1 MTGTGLFLGTLVAA
15 AGAGGPPAGAMPA
28 PTTAP
33 MALPMNAG
41 PVRVAL
47 ADVVDPAWREAV
59 LAVVRKPTLSTR
71 GASDEVVCTPAVY
84 EFLLDHPDRAA
95 LAWRRLKV
103 PCVDISDRGQGRFAW
118 TDPDGSELVWQTVGK
133 FPEGRVWYASGK
145 AKASAAAP
153 MVPVKAVV
161 VLTHPGKDRGDGTAA
176 LRPAVQAYLQTDS
189 RAANLV
195 LRLMGPTAP
204 KLAEQGCE
212 QLLFFFAGVARY
224 CQAHPEK
231 ADELLAPPKR

>member
-1 MTGTGLFLGTLVAA
+1 MLGTGSSLAALFGTLFAA
-15 AGAGGPPAGAMPA
+15 AGPADPPDAMPA
-28 PTTAP
+28 AP
-33 MALPMNAG
+33 MTAG
-41 PVRVAL
+41 AARVQL
-47 ADVVDPAWREAV
+47 AEVVDPAWREHV
-59 LAVVRKPTLSTR
+59 LAVVRKPTLSTK
-71 GASDEVVCTPAVY
+71 GASDELVCTPAVY

-95 LAWRRLKV
+95 LAWKRLKV
-103 PCVDISDRGQGRFAW
+103 PVVDIADRGQGRFAW
-118 TDPDGSELVWQTVGK
+118 TDPDGSELVWQTVGR

-161 VLTHPGKDRGDGTAA
+161 ILTHPGKANGDGTAA
-176 LRPAVQAYLQTDS
+176 LKPAVQAYLQTDS

-231 ADELLAPPKR
+231 ADELLAPAKK

>member
-1 MTGTGLFLGTLVAA
+1 MAALFAA
-15 AGAGGPPAGAMPA
+15 VMAVGAADGGGPMP
-28 PTTAP
+28 AP
-33 MALPMNAG
+33 MALPMSAG
-41 PVRVAL
+41 PARVNL
-47 ADVVDPAWREAV
+47 AEVVDPAWREAV
-59 LAVVRKPTLSTR
+59 LAVARKPTLSTR
-71 GASDEVVCTPAVY
+71 GMSDELLCTPAVY

-95 LAWRRLKV
+95 LAWKRLRV
-103 PCVDISDRGQGRFAW
+103 PVVDISDRGNGRFAW
-118 TDPDGSELVWQTVGK
+118 SDPDGSELVWQTVGR
-133 FPEGRVWYASGK
+133 FPDGRVWYATGK

-161 VLTHPGKDRGDGTAA
+161 VLFHPGKAHGDGTAT

-195 LRLMGPTAP
+195 LRLVGPSAA

-224 CQAHPEK
+224 CQAHPDK
-231 ADELLAPPKR
+231 SDELLAPPRK

>member
-1 MTGTGLFLGTLVAA
+1 MTATGSSLAALLGTLFVAA
-15 AGAGGPPAGAMPA
+15 ADKSPEAMPA
-28 PTTAP
+28 PPMTAG
-33 MALPMNAG
+33 AA
-41 PVRVAL
+41 RVAL

-71 GASDEVVCTPAVY
+71 GASDPVHCTPAVY

-95 LAWRRLKV
+95 LAWKRLKV
-103 PCVDISDRGQGRFAW
+103 PVVEIGDRGKGRFAW
-118 TDPDGSELVWQTVGK
+118 SDPDGSELVWQTVGK
-133 FPEGRVWYASGK
+133 FPDGRVWYASGK
-145 AKASAAAP
+145 AKATAATP

-161 VLTHPGKDRGDGTAA
+161 ILTHAGKDHGDGTAT
-176 LRPAVQAYLQTDS
+176 LRPTVQAYLQTDS

-195 LRLMGPTAP
+195 LKLVGGSAA

-224 CQAHPEK
+224 CQAHPDK
-231 ADELLAPPKR
+231 ADELLAPAKK